1 MLNNKGQSLVL
12 FILIIPIFLLLFV
25 LVIDVGNMISI
36 RRELDNINHITI
48 DYGLKKIDTVNEE
61 ELKEIIKL
69 NDEKVI
75 INSVVI
81 EENKITINLSKQYDG
96 YFLGLLK
103 IKLLNIKSS
112 YIGEIKDYNKVI
124 ERIK

>member
-36 RRELDNINHITI
+36 RRELDNINYITI
-48 DYGLKKIDTVNEE
+48 DYGLKKIDTVTEE

-69 NDEKVI
+69 NEEKVI
-75 INSVVI
+75 INLVVI

-103 IKLLNIKSS
+103 IKLFNIKSS
-112 YIGEIKDYNKVI
+112 YRGEIKDYNNVI